1 MAILSKG
8 TTFQDGDSVTS
19 TKLNNLV
26 DNASF
31 VAGDTGTTDDATLQ
45 VLPDGRL
52 SVKTVQTGNI
62 AAGAVTVTRLGDGAV
77 TEAKLG
83 SGAVTEAK
91 LGAGAV
97 ATAKLADNAVTN
109 AKMADDAVNTAEIAN
124 GAVTASKLSG
134 AQTGS
139 APVFGVRA
147 WAKLNPFVGASRT
160 GAYKTGTYARTATE
174 TTVSG
179 MTDHGL
185 KANDVIRLDFT
196 SGSGTDGLY
205 TVASVVST
213 SSFVVA
219 HTGSAT
225 SGNVTAQFI
234 QIQASGNVSTA
245 TWYDSGDARF
255 VVNFTT
261 PMPNANYAS
270 AGSGHYF
277 PGSFG
282 PGQFGEDTL
291 GTTQLNTVNQAYFY
305 QQYQNRFCSVM
316 ILG

>member
-1 MAILSKG
+1 MPILSKG
-8 TTFQDGDSVTS
+8 TTFTDGYAVTS
-19 TKLNNLV
+19 TSLNNLV
-26 DNASF
+26 DNAAF
-31 VAGDTGTTDDATLQ
+31 VAGSGGTTDNATMQ
-45 VLPDGRL
+45 VSGGVLA
-52 SVKTVQTGNI
+52 VKTIQTGNI

-91 LGAGAV
+91 LGDGAV

-109 AKMADDAVNTAEIAN
+109 AKMADSAVDTAELAD
-124 GAVTASKLSG
+124 GAVEAAKMSG

-147 WAKLNPFVGASRT
+147 WAKLNPYVGSSRT
-160 GAYKTGTYARTATE
+160 GAYKTGTYVRTGTE

-179 MTDHGL
+179 MIDHGL

-205 TVASVVST
+205 TVTSIVST
-213 SSFVVA
+213 SSFIVA
-219 HTGSAT
+219 HSGSST

-234 QIQASGNVSTA
+234 QIQASGNISTA
-245 TWYDSGDARF
+245 TWYDSGDNRF

-261 PMPNANYAS
+261 PMPNADYAS
-270 AGSGHYF
+270 TGSGHHY
-277 PGSFG
+277 PSAFG

-305 QQYQNRFCSVM
+305 HQYNNRFCSVM